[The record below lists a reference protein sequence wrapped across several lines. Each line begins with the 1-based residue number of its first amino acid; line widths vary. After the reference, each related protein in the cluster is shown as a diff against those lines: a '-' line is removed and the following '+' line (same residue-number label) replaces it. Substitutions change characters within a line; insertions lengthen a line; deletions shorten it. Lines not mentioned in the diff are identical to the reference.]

1 MYDIAIVGA
10 GPAGLSAAIYGTRAG
25 KSVVVFEAM
34 TYGGQIVNTPEIENY
49 PGIRQISGFD
59 FATGLY
65 EQATG
70 LGAEVVYEKVTGIED
85 KGSYKRVL
93 TESSSY
99 EARSVILATGAKN
112 RPLGLDHEQELIG
125 AGVSYCATC
134 DGAFFKGKDVVV
146 VGGGS
151 TALEDAA
158 YLCGYCRTVYLI
170 HRRSQFRGEEA
181 VVEKLRQKPN
191 IIFELDSRV
200 IRLNGESRLESIEVE
215 QVQTGEIRTIPV
227 DGLFVA
233 IGQMPDNQ
241 AFSDLVNVDDA
252 GYIRAME
259 SCETNVPGIFTAGD
273 CRTKKVRQLATAAAD
288 GAVAALAACEYLSF

>member
-93 TESSSY
+93 TESGSY

-158 YLCGYCRTVYLI
+158 YLCGYCRTVYLV